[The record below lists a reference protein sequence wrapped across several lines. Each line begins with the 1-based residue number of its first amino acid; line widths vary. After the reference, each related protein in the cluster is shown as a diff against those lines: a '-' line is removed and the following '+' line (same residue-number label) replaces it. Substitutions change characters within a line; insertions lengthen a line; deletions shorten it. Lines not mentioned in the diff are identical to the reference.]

1 VRVWVASI
9 SAGVSVGPRLG
20 SGGAIHA
27 GGAAWATSTAD
38 WVSVATVCAMPVCVA
53 PSACKVAWLE
63 ASLGLK
69 TSQDREMNTIA
80 SPKLKNLPRL
90 KKLRLARS
98 VFAIAFFKLLNTF
111 DVPEF
116 QSATLHAGRWNNEEF
131 QLFDCIR

>member
-1 VRVWVASI
+1 
-9 SAGVSVGPRLG
+9 
-20 SGGAIHA
+20 
-27 GGAAWATSTAD
+27 
-38 WVSVATVCAMPVCVA
+38 
-53 PSACKVAWLE
+53 
-63 ASLGLK
+63 
-69 TSQDREMNTIA
+69 
-80 SPKLKNLPRL
+80 L